1 MKENKFNP
9 NTPNFRTEAAA
20 KIAKLFPEV
29 VADGQ
34 IDFEALQEALSPDLE
49 IDGGNEKYEFSWRG
63 KRDAKRIADA
73 PARNTTLI
81 ANKEKSKS
89 WDKTKNVY
97 IEGENLEVLKI
108 LQKAYSEKVKLI
120 YIDPPYN
127 TGKDFIY
134 HDDFH
139 NSYENYLRQTGQ
151 VDSEGN
157 TTTTNRETNGRFH
170 TDWLNM
176 MYPRLKVAWK
186 LLKDDGF
193 IFISIDDK
201 EVGNL
206 RTILNEVFGERNFV
220 GVLSVENNPK
230 GRKNS
235 SFISVSSEYV
245 VIYAKN
251 KQVSYF
257 IENVPKAAEDMTLDE
272 NGRYVHGSGK
282 RVLVGDNSFNDFVSE
297 TESAKNYTVYYR
309 SEDNSLILKKEKSVE
324 IFDSELVSKGYL
336 RYFSSNEG
344 HLVENTYTDKKF
356 IELFENQ
363 ALEFTSEKIF
373 EKNYNDTI
381 RLKSQLTNKK
391 YEAIV
396 NGEKKMFNFDLTT
409 TGAGTYLKNLF
420 GLTEVPFSAPKN
432 KGLLQ
437 FILTLIDDTELI
449 VMDFFSGSS
458 TTADAVMQQNSV
470 DGGNRKFVMVQLS
483 ENLEENLKTASTEAK
498 KSIKAAIKY
507 LKEKNLPIT
516 LTSIAEERIR
526 LAGERIISENKELRD
541 KLDIG
546 FRVFEFGNST
556 LNQWDENPVKFDD
569 QLELLGISP
578 FTGSS
583 TNDERATEI
592 AIKSGIPLDVNPTV
606 SNDVYHY
613 VSGDKEVFIVLG
625 NYDESLFGNLDKK
638 RSLQVATIVL
648 CELEDGSEL
657 KFNLIESLKQNE
669 ILNNHLNVEWL

>member
-139 NSYENYLRQTGQ
+139 NSYENYLRPTGQ

-251 KQVSYF
+251 KQV
-257 IENVPKAAEDMTLDE
+257 I
-272 NGRYVHGSGK
+272 
-282 RVLVGDNSFNDFVSE
+282 
-297 TESAKNYTVYYR
+297 
-309 SEDNSLILKKEKSVE
+309 
-324 IFDSELVSKGYL
+324 
-336 RYFSSNEG
+336 
-344 HLVENTYTDKKF
+344 
-356 IELFENQ
+356 
-363 ALEFTSEKIF
+363 
-373 EKNYNDTI
+373 
-381 RLKSQLTNKK
+381 
-391 YEAIV
+391 
-396 NGEKKMFNFDLTT
+396 
-409 TGAGTYLKNLF
+409 
-420 GLTEVPFSAPKN
+420 
-432 KGLLQ
+432 
-437 FILTLIDDTELI
+437 
-449 VMDFFSGSS
+449 
-458 TTADAVMQQNSV
+458 
-470 DGGNRKFVMVQLS
+470 
-483 ENLEENLKTASTEAK
+483 
-498 KSIKAAIKY
+498 
-507 LKEKNLPIT
+507 
-516 LTSIAEERIR
+516 
-526 LAGERIISENKELRD
+526 
-541 KLDIG
+541 
-546 FRVFEFGNST
+546 
-556 LNQWDENPVKFDD
+556 
-569 QLELLGISP
+569 
-578 FTGSS
+578 
-583 TNDERATEI
+583 
-592 AIKSGIPLDVNPTV
+592 
-606 SNDVYHY
+606 
-613 VSGDKEVFIVLG
+613 
-625 NYDESLFGNLDKK
+625 
-638 RSLQVATIVL
+638 
-648 CELEDGSEL
+648 
-657 KFNLIESLKQNE
+657 
-669 ILNNHLNVEWL
+669 